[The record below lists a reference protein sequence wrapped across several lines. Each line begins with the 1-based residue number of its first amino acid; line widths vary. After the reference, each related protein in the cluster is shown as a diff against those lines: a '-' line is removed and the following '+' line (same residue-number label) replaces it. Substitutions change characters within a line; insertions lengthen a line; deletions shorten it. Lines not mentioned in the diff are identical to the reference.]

1 MQRDAFEGETYLE
14 AIPITAILTFIYLS
28 AIWSDDGITE
38 PPILSLIGSDAKF
51 FFVSY
56 ATSLLTAS
64 FGLAKALKTGPCRI
78 LPEGRLLSCRFLLL
92 IFATLLTLAG
102 KLSLVLLFITLHFLE
117 EDRGILLAFIL
128 SFAVVLLPG
137 LVTALVS
144 TWHSKMLKT
153 FLIHPSFFILPIF
166 TYLTFSS
173 SRKGGMGVCHL
184 RFSVKASLCNTFLSF
199 LAFATFILITLA
211 VQDNPSEPT
220 EDWGAAIIWFTLLLP
235 GFLLSLL
242 FLCLAKPTSKR
253 FTLCCCCSSTC
264 CSNEAAMEYAV
275 YNPDQPTKEFLLRIA
290 TDGSEEV
297 LPADELVEDVEHR
310 ELKVHTLEGSGQLD
324 SRHE

>member
-28 AIWSDDGITE
+28 AIWSDDGTAE
-38 PPILSLIGSDAKF
+38 LPVILSLIGSDANLF
-51 FFVSY
+51 FAAYV
-56 ATSLLTAS
+56 TSLLTAS

-92 IFATLLTLAG
+92 IFATLLTLTE
-102 KLSLVLLFITLHFLE
+102 KLSLVHLFITHTVTKSYS
-117 EDRGILLAFIL
+117 ILLAFIL

-137 LVTALVS
+137 LFIALVS

-166 TYLTFSS
+166 TFFTFSS
-173 SRKGGMGVCHL
+173 SRKRGMEVCHL

-199 LAFATFILITLA
+199 LSFATFFAITVAL
-211 VQDNPSEPT
+211 DNSSEPT
-220 EDWGAAIIWFTLLLP
+220 EDTEQIPWDGWMITLLP

-242 FLCLAKPTSKR
+242 FICIAKPTSKHLN
-253 FTLCCCCSSTC
+253 LCSCCS
-264 CSNEAAMEYAV
+264 SNEAAMDYAV

-290 TDGSEEV
+290 DDGSEEV
-297 LPADELVEDVEHR
+297 LPADQLQEDVEHV
-310 ELKVHTLEGSGQLD
+310 ELKVETIEGLMQLD
-324 SRHE
+324 PKHK